1 MDVLIDL
8 RQLLGSME
16 KLLEVSC
23 VLHWTPN
30 CQKEMKM
37 GKKFLE
43 EVVCF
48 GRRLNGI
55 LKIYIDGDDPE
66 VRECIGSVLRGL
78 VLKTLDYLKLL
89 VFLEHERDGFKSG
102 EELGKVK
109 GLVMSKLEGK
119 RKENDEI
126 GKKSRSKVCQEILQT
141 LLTLLG
147 VHSSLRQTPFAII
160 DRAIYSSMLK
170 LMIEMVTADL
180 GTRQFFLEKEIL
192 KEILRVKIA
201 FDKKNQKNL
210 EEQIRNPTAFREG
223 HDLLKK
229 LITI

>member
-1 MDVLIDL
+1 
-8 RQLLGSME
+8 
-16 KLLEVSC
+16 
-23 VLHWTPN
+23 
-30 CQKEMKM
+30 MKM

-48 GRRLNGI
+48 GKRLPGI
-55 LKIYIDGDDPE
+55 LKIYGDGDELDT
-66 VRECIGSVLRGL
+66 RECIGSVLRGL

-89 VFLEHERDGFKSG
+89 VFLEHERDGSG
-102 EELGKVK
+102 GAEKGVGPGKAK

-119 RKENDEI
+119 RKENDEVD
-126 GKKSRSKVCQEILQT
+126 KKGRSKVCQEILQT

-180 GTRQFFLEKEIL
+180 STRQFFLEKEIL

-223 HDLLKK
+223 HD
-229 LITI
+229 